1 MQNPSIDILI
11 PTCKPASGFEVLI
24 KRLEEQ
30 TIKPANIRIINT
42 RKEWWEQRIDTDS
55 FLTAH
60 PTVKLEHIEPAEFDH
75 GATRN
80 RGMEESQAEY
90 VVCMT
95 QDAMPLDAHLLEEL
109 IKPFSDSRVAV
120 SYARQLPAADASPIE
135 VFTRSFNYPAQDRVK
150 GKEDIP
156 ELGIKTYMCS
166 NVCAMYRKDIY
177 ESQGG
182 FIRHTIFNED
192 MIYAAGVI
200 QAGYRIAYVA
210 GAGVIHSHNYS
221 GIQQFHRNF
230 DLGVSQADHPEI
242 FEAVPSESEGIKM
255 VKQTAKYL
263 CSHGKWYLLPKL
275 VWQSGWKYLGYRTG
289 KHYRKL
295 SCKKIMRYTMNVN
308 YWK

>member
-95 QDAMPLDAHLLEEL
+95 QDAIPLDAHLLEGL

-210 GAGVIHSHNYS
+210 GAGVVHSHNYS

-295 SCKKIMRYTMNVN
+295 SRKKIMRYTMNVN

>member
-210 GAGVIHSHNYS
+210 GAGLIHSHNYS

-295 SCKKIMRYTMNVN
+295 SRKKIMRYTMNVN

>member
-275 VWQSGWKYLGYRTG
+275 AWQSGWKYLGYRTG

-295 SCKKIMRYTMNVN
+295 SRKKIMRYTMNVN

>member
-30 TIKPANIRIINT
+30 TIKPENIRIINT

-95 QDAMPLDAHLLEEL
+95 QDAIPLDAHLLEGL

-242 FEAVPSESEGIKM
+242 FETVPSESEGIKM

-295 SCKKIMRYTMNVN
+295 SRKKIMRYTMNVN

>member
-11 PTCKPASGFEVLI
+11 PACKPASGFEVLI

-95 QDAMPLDAHLLEEL
+95 QDAMPLDAHLLEGL

-242 FEAVPSESEGIKM
+242 FETVPSESEGIKM

-295 SCKKIMRYTMNVN
+295 SRKKIMRYTMNVN

>member
-135 VFTRSFNYPAQDRVK
+135 VFTRGFNYPAQDRVK

>member
-95 QDAMPLDAHLLEEL
+95 QDAMPLDAHLLEGL

-242 FEAVPSESEGIKM
+242 FETVPSESEGIKM

-295 SCKKIMRYTMNVN
+295 SRKKIMRYTMNVN

>member
-30 TIKPANIRIINT
+30 TIKPVNIRIINT

-95 QDAMPLDAHLLEEL
+95 QDAIPLDAHLLEEL

-166 NVCAMYRKDIY
+166 NVCAMYRRDIY

-275 VWQSGWKYLGYRTG
+275 VWQSGWKYLGYRMG

-295 SCKKIMRYTMNVN
+295 SHKKIMRYTMNVN

>member
-166 NVCAMYRKDIY
+166 NVCAMYSKDIY

>member
-295 SCKKIMRYTMNVN
+295 SRKKIMRYTMNVN

>member
-95 QDAMPLDAHLLEEL
+95 QDAIPLDAHLLEEL

-210 GAGVIHSHNYS
+210 GAGVVHSHNYS

-295 SCKKIMRYTMNVN
+295 SRKKIMRYTMNVN

>member
-24 KRLEEQ
+24 KCLEEQ

-242 FEAVPSESEGIKM
+242 FETVPSESEGIKM

-295 SCKKIMRYTMNVN
+295 SRKKIMRYTMNVN

>member
-242 FEAVPSESEGIKM
+242 FETVPSESEGIKM

-263 CSHGKWYLLPKL
+263 CRHGKWYLLPKL

-295 SCKKIMRYTMNVN
+295 SRKKIMRYTMNVN

>member
-210 GAGVIHSHNYS
+210 GAGVVHSHNYS

-295 SCKKIMRYTMNVN
+295 SRKKIMRYTMNVN

>member
-230 DLGVSQADHPEI
+230 DLGVSQTDHPEI

-295 SCKKIMRYTMNVN
+295 SRKKIMRYTMNVN

>member
-95 QDAMPLDAHLLEEL
+95 QDAIPLDAHLLEEL

-166 NVCAMYRKDIY
+166 NVCAMYRRDIY

-210 GAGVIHSHNYS
+210 GAGVVHSHNYS

-295 SCKKIMRYTMNVN
+295 SRKKIMRYTMNVN

>member
-30 TIKPANIRIINT
+30 TIKPENIRIINT

-95 QDAMPLDAHLLEEL
+95 QDAIPLDAHLLEEL

-177 ESQGG
+177 EGQGG

-295 SCKKIMRYTMNVN
+295 SRKKIMRYTMNVN

>member
-30 TIKPANIRIINT
+30 TIKPANIRVINT

>member
-60 PTVKLEHIEPAEFDH
+60 PTVKPEHIEPAEFDH

-295 SCKKIMRYTMNVN
+295 SRKKIMRYTMNVN

>member
-275 VWQSGWKYLGYRTG
+275 VWQSGWKYLGYRMG

-295 SCKKIMRYTMNVN
+295 SRKKIMRYTMNVN

>member
-42 RKEWWEQRIDTDS
+42 RKKWWEQRIDTDS

-295 SCKKIMRYTMNVN
+295 SRKKIMRYTMNVN

>member
-95 QDAMPLDAHLLEEL
+95 QDAIPLDAHLLEGL

-242 FEAVPSESEGIKM
+242 FETVPSESEGIKM

-295 SCKKIMRYTMNVN
+295 SRKKIMRYTMNVN

>member
-24 KRLEEQ
+24 KHLEEQ

-95 QDAMPLDAHLLEEL
+95 QDAMPLDAHLLEGL

-166 NVCAMYRKDIY
+166 NVCAMYRRDIY

-242 FEAVPSESEGIKM
+242 FETVPSESEGIKM

-295 SCKKIMRYTMNVN
+295 SRKKIMRYTMNVN

>member
-11 PTCKPASGFEVLI
+11 PACKPASGFEVLI

-95 QDAMPLDAHLLEEL
+95 QDAIPLDAHLLEEL
-109 IKPFSDSRVAV
+109 VKPFSDSRVAV

-210 GAGVIHSHNYS
+210 GAGVVHSHNYS

-295 SCKKIMRYTMNVN
+295 SRKKIMRYTMNVN

>member
-30 TIKPANIRIINT
+30 TIKPENIRIINT

-60 PTVKLEHIEPAEFDH
+60 PTVKLKHIEPAEFDH

-95 QDAMPLDAHLLEEL
+95 QDAIPLDAHLLEEL
-109 IKPFSDSRVAV
+109 VKPFSDSRVAV

-182 FIRHTIFNED
+182 FTRHTIFNED

-210 GAGVIHSHNYS
+210 GAGVVHSHNYS

-295 SCKKIMRYTMNVN
+295 SRKKIMRYTMNVN

>member
-95 QDAMPLDAHLLEEL
+95 QDAIPLDAHLLEEL

-210 GAGVIHSHNYS
+210 GAGVVHSHNYS

-230 DLGVSQADHPEI
+230 DLP
-242 FEAVPSESEGIKM
+242 
-255 VKQTAKYL
+255 
-263 CSHGKWYLLPKL
+263 C
-275 VWQSGWKYLGYRTG
+275 
-289 KHYRKL
+289 
-295 SCKKIMRYTMNVN
+295 
-308 YWK
+308 

>member
-242 FEAVPSESEGIKM
+242 FETVPSESEGIKM

-295 SCKKIMRYTMNVN
+295 SRKKIMRYTMNVN

>member
-210 GAGVIHSHNYS
+210 GAGVIHSHDYS

>member
-60 PTVKLEHIEPAEFDH
+60 PMVKLEHIEPAEFDH

-295 SCKKIMRYTMNVN
+295 SRKKIMRYTMNVN

>member
-30 TIKPANIRIINT
+30 TIKPENIRIINT

-95 QDAMPLDAHLLEEL
+95 QDAIPLDAHLLEGL

-242 FEAVPSESEGIKM
+242 FETVPSESEGIKM

-263 CSHGKWYLLPKL
+263 CRHGKWYLLPKL

-295 SCKKIMRYTMNVN
+295 SRKKIMRYTMNVN

>member
-11 PTCKPASGFEVLI
+11 PTCKPASGFEVMI

-150 GKEDIP
+150 GKEDIQ

-242 FEAVPSESEGIKM
+242 FETVPSESEGIKM

-295 SCKKIMRYTMNVN
+295 SRKKIMRYTMNVN

>member
-30 TIKPANIRIINT
+30 TIKPENIRIINT

-295 SCKKIMRYTMNVN
+295 SRKKIMRYTMNVN